1 MATARTSIDGERD
14 PLTATLS
21 RTGLSQALAERS
33 AGPGWQFV
41 VAVEN
46 LGQLNR
52 AIGPAAGDRLLQG
65 IAGTIV
71 AAVRSIDCV
80 ARSRGSQ
87 FLVVI
92 YCRDEIQ
99 ASRVAAR
106 VHRRVVA
113 WLAAC
118 PIQRPP
124 PGVASPTIEV
134 EHLGWLDGGPGP
146 VSGRRALSGATRR
159 ETGATLLLAEHIPGL
174 RVRARPITDI
184 GSGKL
189 VGYELSA
196 SVPTGGFSRELQRAL
211 VEGQLV
217 ELERDLLA
225 RRLALGVSLPGILA
239 LPLATGMALDE
250 EVRQRLAEAVARRGR
265 GSVVALLWSPG
276 APASHRDILAAA
288 EAVREVGVDVGL
300 ARVGCTPHRI
310 DAPLFLSPRVLR
322 LSSAAAARPSALA
335 ELSGLARAIGAA
347 TLVPE
352 AMREPGLDCHAPDFV
367 VGDAV
372 SRKADERVAPAGGA

>member
-1 MATARTSIDGERD
+1 MSTERTNIDGERD

-33 AGPGWQFV
+33 TGPGWQFV
-41 VAVEN
+41 LSVEN
-46 LGQLNR
+46 LGLLNR
-52 AIGPAAGDRLLQG
+52 TVGSAAGDAILQG

-71 AAVRSIDCV
+71 AAVRTTDCV
-80 ARSRGSQ
+80 ARSRGSR

-92 YCRDEIQ
+92 YCRDELQ
-99 ASRVAAR
+99 AARVAAR

-118 PIQRPP
+118 PVERPP
-124 PGVASPTIEV
+124 PGVAAPSIGV
-134 EHLGWLDGGPGP
+134 EHLGWLDGAPERGPRRP
-146 VSGRRALSGATRR
+146 VLSGATRR
-159 ETGATLLLAEHIPGL
+159 ETGASLFLAEHIPGL

-196 SVPTGGFSRELQRAL
+196 GVPTGGFSRELQRAL
-211 VEGQLV
+211 LLGQLV

-225 RRLALGVSLPGILA
+225 RRLALGMSLPGILA

-250 EVRQRLAEAVARRGR
+250 EVRRRLAEAVARRGR
-265 GSVVALLWSPG
+265 GTVVALLWSPG

-288 EAVREVGVDVGL
+288 EAVRELGVDVGL
-300 ARVGCTPHRI
+300 ARVGSTPHRI

-352 AMREPGLDCHAPDFV
+352 ALREPGHACHAPDFI

-372 SRKADERVAPAGGA
+372 S